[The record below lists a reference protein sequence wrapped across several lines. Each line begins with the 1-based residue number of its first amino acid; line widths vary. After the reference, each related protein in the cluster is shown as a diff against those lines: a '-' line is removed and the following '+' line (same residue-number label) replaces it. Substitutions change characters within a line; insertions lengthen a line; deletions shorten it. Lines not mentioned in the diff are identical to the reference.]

1 MVAQA
6 VNSRMRWQV
15 ATQPMHSEGLGIAAL
30 DRLRLLR
37 DSGADPSNGADMA
50 NPYDVTLGFH
60 IDGEWIAADR
70 ETQAVLD
77 PATGATLGQLP
88 LAAPADLDRA
98 LDAAARAFRS
108 WRATAPEKRA
118 AVLARAAQLLR
129 ERADRL
135 AAICTAEEG
144 KPFAEAKGETLAAAA
159 LLDFHAGEATRIYG
173 RVLPRPSGTRS
184 LVLQQPVG
192 PVAAF
197 CAWNFPVLN
206 PVRKLSPA
214 IAAGCSVILKP
225 SEETPG
231 AAIEVLRCLLDA
243 GLPAG
248 VAQLVF
254 GVPDQVSRHLLA
266 SPVTRKLSFTGSV
279 PVGKHLL
286 RLAADTV
293 MKSTMELGGHG
304 PVLVFDDCDLDKTV
318 ELLVAHKFRNAG
330 QVCVA
335 PTRFHVQEGIYDRF
349 AAAFAE
355 RTKAMRIGN
364 GMDRATQMGPLANP
378 RRPDAM
384 ATLVDQAVGAGAR
397 LLTGGT
403 RGQGGGFFF
412 SPTVLAD
419 VPLSASAMNDE
430 PFGPVALIGRFGSDD
445 DAIAE
450 ANRLPYGLGA
460 YCFTENGRRQN
471 RLGDEIEA
479 GMVAINT
486 VRMSWADAP
495 FGGVKD
501 SGFGSEDGPEGIAA
515 HMVTKAVHIA

>member
-1 MVAQA
+1 MT
-6 VNSRMRWQV
+6 
-15 ATQPMHSEGLGIAAL
+15 ATS
-30 DRLRLLR
+30 
-37 DSGADPSNGADMA
+37 
-50 NPYDVTLGFH
+50 YDTTLGLY
-60 IDGEWIAADR
+60 IGGEWITDGR
-70 ETQAVLD
+70 ESEGVTD
-77 PATGATLGQLP
+77 PATGQELARLPHATT
-88 LAAPADLDRA
+88 ADLDRA
-98 LDAAARAFRS
+98 LEAAERGFKA
-108 WRATAPEKRA
+108 WRAVAPEKRA
-118 AVLARAAQLLR
+118 AVMYRAAALVR
-129 ERADRL
+129 ERADKL

-144 KPFAEAKGETLAAAA
+144 KPFAEAKGETLAAAQ
-159 LLDFHAGEATRIYG
+159 LIEFHAGEATRVYG
-173 RVLPRPSGTRS
+173 RVLPRPVGTRS
-184 LVLQQPVG
+184 LVLQQPIG

-206 PVRKLSPA
+206 PIRKISPA

-231 AAIEVLRCLLDA
+231 AAVEVMRCFQDA
-243 GLPAG
+243 GLPG
-248 VAQLVF
+248 DVAQLVF

-318 ELLVAHKFRNAG
+318 ATLVAHKFRNAG

-349 AAAFAE
+349 VAAFAE
-355 RTKAMRIGN
+355 QTAAMRIGN

-378 RRPDAM
+378 RRPEAIAAM
-384 ATLVDQAVGAGAR
+384 VEQAVGAGAR
-397 LLTGGT
+397 LMTGGA
-403 RGQGGGFFF
+403 RAEGPNGAGGFFF

-419 VPLSASAMNDE
+419 VPLSATAMNDE

-479 GMVAINT
+479 GMVGINT
-486 VRMSWADAP
+486 VRLSWGDAP

-501 SGFGSEDGPEGIAA
+501 SGFGSEDGPEGLAA